1 MIHKAK
7 DLSPDQKAVV
17 ERLVGRKVLEAEA
30 VSVRAFEPPALSDE
44 RRQEIIESLKRYFA
58 QIDANSRSF
67 SDEEAEG
74 AIAEAIRST
83 RPHYVPQ
90 K

>member
-44 RRQEIIESLKRYFA
+44 RPVLVAR
-58 QIDANSRSF
+58 
-67 SDEEAEG
+67 G
-74 AIAEAIRST
+74 
-83 RPHYVPQ
+83 
-90 K
+90 